1 MGDREEGRQT
11 SCFSS
16 ILFQVFYHAIN
27 LHLKYMCQ
35 CDVLLFSGDLFP
47 QQNATWHEWTHVAY
61 SVCLKKPALFL
72 VFHHYTNNFN
82 IHDSL
87 AFVPQARALPPF
99 SVYLLLPSS
108 STSFLLFFSVY
119 CSPWITSL
127 LPDSLSSSV
136 LNGALEKAACLLL
149 RERALISLAE
159 SSSRSAP
166 RGKLRN
172 AACRGGRWD
181 RTFFWSFLA
190 PFNLSIKVG

>member
-1 MGDREEGRQT
+1 MYY
-11 SCFSS
+11 CFQGTYFHSRMLPGMS
-16 ILFQVFYHAIN
+16 E
-27 LHLKYMCQ
+27 
-35 CDVLLFSGDLFP
+35 P
-47 QQNATWHEWTHVAY
+47 TWHILSAWKNLLCFWCFIIIPTVLIFVA
-61 SVCLKKPALFL
+61 VQPL
-72 VFHHYTNNFN
+72 
-82 IHDSL
+82 
-87 AFVPQARALPPF
+87 LPKLGLSHLS

-108 STSFLLFFSVY
+108 STSFPLFFSVY
-119 CSPWITSL
+119 CSPWITPL
-127 LPDSLSSSV
+127 LADSLSSAV

-149 RERALISLAE
+149 GERALISLAE